1 VEILKNKILELIK
14 SSANNEKDFDALNS
28 IFNLHEQLQYATN
41 INQMAEDIFLWLKKE
56 FNIDNVVFALFDIN
70 TNQRE
75 ELLVEG
81 EDFYLDDEHSCF
93 FIINTHT
100 NLNATVSFSVAS
112 NVHYQIMQSKYA
124 TIEAAFFQISPII
137 QNGIIKKNFI
147 ESSSLD
153 SVTKVYNRNYLIENL
168 TKHLNLSKNKK
179 DEIYFLMVGV
189 DRFKAV
195 IDEFDYDA
203 GDRVLIELAKV
214 IHSNI
219 NEFDMVARLN
229 ADEFLVTI
237 VSSSSEFE
245 AIQIAE
251 KIIKDF
257 SVKKIIVNDETNQTL
272 LKTTCIGFD
281 TLHIS
286 KDEEITNAI
295 KNADIALYEAKN
307 LGRSQLFKFADLKEE
322 DTIDLF

>member
-1 VEILKNKILELIK
+1 MKNKILDLIK
-14 SSANNEKDFDALNS
+14 SSANNEKDFIALNN
-28 IFNLHEQLQYATN
+28 IFTLHEQLQYATN
-41 INQMAEDIFLWLKKE
+41 INQMADDIYAWLNKE
-56 FNIDNVVFALFDIN
+56 FSIDNVVFALFDIN
-70 TNQRE
+70 TNSRE
-75 ELLVEG
+75 EILVKG
-81 EDFYLDDEHSCF
+81 EDFYLDDEYSCF

-100 NLNATVSFSVAS
+100 NLNATVSFNATS
-112 NVHYQIMQSKYA
+112 NVHFQVIQSKYN

-137 QNGIIKKNFI
+137 QNGIMKKNFI

-153 SVTKVYNRNYLIENL
+153 SVTKVYNRSYLIKNL
-168 TKHLNLSKNKK
+168 TKHLSLTKNKET
-179 DEIYFLMVGV
+179 EIYFLMIGV

-203 GDRVLIELAKV
+203 GDKVLIELAKV

-237 VSSSSEFE
+237 VSNSSEFE
-245 AIQIAE
+245 AVETAQ

-257 SVKKIIVNDETNQTL
+257 ASKKILVDEERQQTL
-272 LKTTCIGFD
+272 LKTTCIGFEKLD
-281 TLHIS
+281 VS
-286 KDEEITNAI
+286 KDEDITDAI

-307 LGRSQLFKFADLKEE
+307 KGRSQLFKYSDLTEE
-322 DTIDLF
+322 DTIDFF

>member
-1 VEILKNKILELIK
+1 VAILKNKILDLIK
-14 SSANNEKDFDALNS
+14 SSANNEKDFDALAS
-28 IFNLHEQLQYATN
+28 IFNLYEQLQYATN
-41 INQMAEDIFLWLKKE
+41 IDQMAEDIYIWLNKE
-56 FNIDNVVFALFDIN
+56 FSIDNVVFALFDIN
-70 TNQRE
+70 TNLRE
-75 ELLVEG
+75 EILVKG
-81 EDFYLDDEHSCF
+81 EDFYLDDEYSCF

-100 NLNATVSFSVAS
+100 NLNATVSFNATS
-112 NVHYQIMQSKYA
+112 NVHYQIIQSKYS
-124 TIEAAFFQISPII
+124 TIEAAFFQISSIV

-168 TKHLNLSKNKK
+168 KKHLNLSKNKK
-179 DEIYFLMVGV
+179 NQIFFLMVGV

-195 IDEFDYDA
+195 IDEFDYDT
-203 GDRVLIELAKV
+203 GDKVLIELAKV

-245 AIQIAE
+245 ALETAQ

-257 SVKKIIVNDETNQTL
+257 SLKKILVNAETNQIL

-281 TLHIS
+281 TLNI
-286 KDEEITNAI
+286 DNNDDITDSI

-307 LGRSQLFKFADLKEE
+307 MGRSQLFKFSDLKEE

>member
-1 VEILKNKILELIK
+1 MKNKILDLIK
-14 SSANNEKDFDALNS
+14 SSTDNEKDFTALNS
-28 IFNLHEQLQYATN
+28 IFTLYEQLQYASN
-41 INQMAEDIFLWLKKE
+41 INQVADDIYSWLNKE
-56 FNIDNVVFALFDIN
+56 FNIDNVVFSLFDIN
-70 TNQRE
+70 TNSRE
-75 ELLVEG
+75 EILVEG
-81 EDFYLDDEHSCF
+81 EDFFLDDDHSSF

-100 NLNATVSFSVAS
+100 NLNATVSFSATS
-112 NVHYQIMQSKYA
+112 NVHFQVIQSKYN

-137 QNGIIKKNFI
+137 QNGIMKKNFI

-168 TKHLNLSKNKK
+168 TKHLTLTKNKET
-179 DEIYFLMVGV
+179 EIYFLMIGI
-189 DRFKAV
+189 DHFKAV
-195 IDEFDYDA
+195 IDEFDYDI
-203 GDRVLIELAKV
+203 GDKVLIELAKV

-237 VSSSSEFE
+237 ISNSSEFE
-245 AIQIAE
+245 AIETAE

-257 SVKKIIVNDETNQTL
+257 ACKSILVNEENQQSL
-272 LKTTCIGFD
+272 QKTTCIGFEKLD
-281 TLHIS
+281 VN
-286 KDEEITNAI
+286 KDGNITDSI

-307 LGRSQLFKFADLKEE
+307 KGRSQLFKYSDLTTE

>member
-1 VEILKNKILELIK
+1 LKNKILDLIK
-14 SSANNEKDFDALNS
+14 SSANNEKDFIALNS
-28 IFNLHEQLQYATN
+28 IFTLHEQLQYASN
-41 INQMAEDIFLWLKKE
+41 INQMAEDIYTWLNKE
-56 FNIDNVVFALFDIN
+56 FSIDNVVFTLFDIN
-70 TNQRE
+70 TNSRE
-75 ELLVEG
+75 EILVKG
-81 EDFYLDDEHSCF
+81 EDFYLDDEYSCF

-100 NLNATVSFSVAS
+100 NLNATVSFNATS
-112 NVHYQIMQSKYA
+112 NVHFQIIQSKYN

-153 SVTKVYNRNYLIENL
+153 SVTKVYNRSYLIKNL
-168 TKHLNLSKNKK
+168 TKHLSLSKNKET
-179 DEIYFLMVGV
+179 EIYFLMIGV

-195 IDEFDYDA
+195 IDEFDYDV
-203 GDRVLIELAKV
+203 GDKVLIELAKV

-237 VSSSSEFE
+237 VSNSSEFE
-245 AIQIAE
+245 ALETAQ

-257 SVKKIIVNDETNQTL
+257 SCKKILVDEEKQQTL
-272 LKTTCIGFD
+272 LKTTCIGFEKLD
-281 TLHIS
+281 VTVEGS
-286 KDEEITNAI
+286 ITDSI

-307 LGRSQLFKFADLKEE
+307 KGRSQLFKYSDLKDE
-322 DTIDLF
+322 DTIDFF

>member
-1 VEILKNKILELIK
+1 MKNKILELIK

-41 INQMAEDIFLWLKKE
+41 INQMAEDIYLWLKKE
-56 FNIDNVVFALFDIN
+56 FNIDNMVFALFDIN

-100 NLNATVSFSVAS
+100 NLNATVSFNVAS
-112 NVHYQIMQSKYA
+112 NVHYQIMQSKYS

-272 LKTTCIGFD
+272 LKTTCIGLD
-281 TLHIS
+281 TMHIS
-286 KDEEITNAI
+286 KDEEIINAI

-307 LGRSQLFKFADLKEE
+307 LGRSQLFKFVDLKEE

>member
-1 VEILKNKILELIK
+1 LKNNILDLIK
-14 SSANNEKDFDALNS
+14 SSADNENDFLALKS
-28 IFNLHEQLQYATN
+28 IFSLYEQLQYATN
-41 INQMAEDIFLWLKKE
+41 INQMADDIYTWLNNE
-56 FNIDNVVFALFDIN
+56 FSIDNVVFALFDIN
-70 TNQRE
+70 TNSRE
-75 ELLVEG
+75 EILVKG
-81 EDFYLDDEHSCF
+81 EDFYLDDDYSCF

-100 NLNATVSFSVAS
+100 NLNATVSFNATS
-112 NVHYQIMQSKYA
+112 NVHFQVIQSKYS

-137 QNGIIKKNFI
+137 QNGIMKKNFI

-168 TKHLNLSKNKK
+168 TKHLNLTKNKEN
-179 DEIYFLMVGV
+179 EIYFFMVGV
-189 DRFKAV
+189 DHFKAV

-203 GDRVLIELAKV
+203 GDKVLIELAKV

-237 VSSSSEFE
+237 LSNSSEFE
-245 AIQIAE
+245 AIDTAQR
-251 KIIKDF
+251 IIKDF
-257 SVKKIIVNDETNQTL
+257 STKKILVDEENEQTL
-272 LKTTCIGFD
+272 LKTTCIGFEKLD
-281 TLHIS
+281 VNS
-286 KDEEITNAI
+286 DGNITDSI

-307 LGRSQLFKFADLKEE
+307 KGRSQLFKFSDLTEE